1 MFYKKIV
8 VASIFFA
15 LIITLAI
22 VFRPV
27 PVASVDN
34 TLKAFGT
41 IEGVYKSGDDG
52 VVFKLRGDDRLFYLE
67 EGLQNGL
74 SANALQETLLGQIVE
89 IYYVKYWSPLDPL
102 SKLKYIAKVD
112 VNRITLY
119 SAIKY

>member
-8 VASIFFA
+8 VASLFFA

-27 PVASVDN
+27 PVASVQN

-41 IEGVYKSGDDG
+41 VEGVYKSGDDG

-74 SANALQETLLGQIVE
+74 SATALQETLLGQIVE

>member
-8 VASIFFA
+8 VASLFFA
-15 LIITLAI
+15 LIITLAV

-27 PVASVDN
+27 PVASVQN

-41 IEGVYKSGDDG
+41 VEGVYKSGEVG

-67 EGLQNGL
+67 EGFQNGL
-74 SANALQETLLGQIVE
+74 SATALQETLLGQIVE